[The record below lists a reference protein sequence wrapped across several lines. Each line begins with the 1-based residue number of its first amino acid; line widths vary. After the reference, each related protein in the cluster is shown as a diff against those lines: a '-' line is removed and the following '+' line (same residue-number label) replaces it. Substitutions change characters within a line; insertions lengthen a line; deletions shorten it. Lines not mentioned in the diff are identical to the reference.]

1 MDKKKIIRKILITIS
16 VLILIVAVGF
26 ISKDITISD
35 TYSENDNFIFID
47 SEYVGTLVVY
57 RYYDKTTKV
66 IYMFTRNNYS
76 EKGGGLTVM
85 LDKDGN
91 PLLYKQGGEY

>member
-1 MDKKKIIRKILITIS
+1 MVKKILITIV
-16 VLILIVAVGF
+16 VLILIVVIGF
-26 ISKDITISD
+26 ICKDVTISEV
-35 TYSENDNFIFID
+35 YSENNNFVYID

-85 LDKDGN
+85 LDQNGN
-91 PLLYKQGGEY
+91 PLLYKGGE

>member
-1 MDKKKIIRKILITIS
+1 MVKKILITIV
-16 VLILIVAVGF
+16 VLILIVVIGF
-26 ISKDITISD
+26 ICKDVTISEV
-35 TYSENDNFIFID
+35 YSENNNFVYID

-85 LDKDGN
+85 LNAEGK
-91 PLLYKQGGEY
+91 PLLYEEGE

>member
-1 MDKKKIIRKILITIS
+1 MVKKILITIV
-16 VLILIVAVGF
+16 VLILIVVIGF
-26 ISKDITISD
+26 ICKDVTISEV
-35 TYSENDNFIFID
+35 YSENNNFVYID

-85 LDKDGN
+85 LDQNGN
-91 PLLYKQGGEY
+91 PLLYKEGE

>member
-1 MDKKKIIRKILITIS
+1 LVKKILITIV
-16 VLILIVAVGF
+16 VLILIVVIGF
-26 ISKDITISD
+26 ICKDVTISEV
-35 TYSENDNFIFID
+35 YSENNNFVYID

-85 LDKDGN
+85 LDQNGN
-91 PLLYKQGGEY
+91 PLLYKEGE

>member
-1 MDKKKIIRKILITIS
+1 LRRKNKLVKKILITIV
-16 VLILIVAVGF
+16 VLILIVVIGF
-26 ISKDITISD
+26 ICKDVTISEV
-35 TYSENDNFIFID
+35 YSENNNFVYID

-85 LDKDGN
+85 LDQNGN
-91 PLLYKQGGEY
+91 PLLYKEGE

>member
-1 MDKKKIIRKILITIS
+1 MVKKILITIV
-16 VLILIVAVGF
+16 VLILIVVIGF
-26 ISKDITISD
+26 ICKDVTISEV
-35 TYSENDNFIFID
+35 YSENNNFVYID

-76 EKGGGLTVM
+76 KKGGGLTVM
-85 LDKDGN
+85 LDQNGN
-91 PLLYKQGGEY
+91 PLLYKEGE